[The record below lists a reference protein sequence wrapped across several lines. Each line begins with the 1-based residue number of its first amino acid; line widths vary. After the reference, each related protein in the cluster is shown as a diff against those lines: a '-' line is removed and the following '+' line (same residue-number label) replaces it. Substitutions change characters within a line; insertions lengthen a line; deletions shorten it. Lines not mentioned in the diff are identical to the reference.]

1 VFVIG
6 SDLAPQ
12 LPRWREARRLLTGC
26 HLAIAPRV
34 GWSLEPADLERLR
47 QLGATFEVLPL
58 RIPATA
64 SSTLRPAAAA
74 ADAEQLP
81 AELWPLLLQQNP
93 YGLAQS

>member
-1 VFVIG
+1 
-6 SDLAPQ
+6 
-12 LPRWREARRLLTGC
+12 
-26 HLAIAPRV
+26 
-34 GWSLEPADLERLR
+34 LEPADLERLR

-58 RIPATA
+58 RIPATASSTLRAAA